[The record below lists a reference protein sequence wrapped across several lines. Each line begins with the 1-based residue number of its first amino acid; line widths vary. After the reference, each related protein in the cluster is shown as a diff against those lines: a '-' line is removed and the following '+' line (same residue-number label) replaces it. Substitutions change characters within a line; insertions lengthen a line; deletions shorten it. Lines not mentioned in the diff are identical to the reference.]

1 VSNSDIAVQVRE
13 IPGRFK
19 KGQSG
24 NPAGCPPGLAR
35 IKTAAI
41 ANQCAA
47 DHNTPLEMLIKLM
60 GMAYAAGMRVSN
72 GEQRW
77 RRFDDCAR
85 WAAMAAPYMHS
96 RMPTLVHVGGETKIE
111 ISWQPVR
118 DN

>member
-1 VSNSDIAVQVRE
+1 VADNSEIAVQNRE

-24 NPAGCPPGLAR
+24 NPSGRPLGLAR

-47 DHNTPLEMLIKLM
+47 DHNTPLEMLINLM
-60 GMAYAAGMRVSN
+60 GKAFTAGSHAAG
-72 GEQRW
+72 EERW
-77 RRFDDCAR
+77 RRYDDCAR